1 MFTMI
6 IIAEVIIIK
15 KETNADVSLMF
26 SINDTMLWLLEK
38 LSSEGQ
44 VKVKSRKKSRRKRE
58 DLTSQTVLSLLHTT
72 HPPYTFQTL
81 LEVLE
86 DFAIHS

>member
-38 LSSEGQ
+38 LYIFW
-44 VKVKSRKKSRRKRE
+44 KALNIAK
-58 DLTSQTVLSLLHTT
+58 
-72 HPPYTFQTL
+72 YN
-81 LEVLE
+81 
-86 DFAIHS
+86 